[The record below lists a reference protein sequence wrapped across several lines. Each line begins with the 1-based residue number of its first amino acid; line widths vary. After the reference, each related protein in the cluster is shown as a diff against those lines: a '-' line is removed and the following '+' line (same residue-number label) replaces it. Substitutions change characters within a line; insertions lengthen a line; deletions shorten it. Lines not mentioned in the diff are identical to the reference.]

1 MSTQTE
7 PPPAEARLQLDLQI
21 ADSCA
26 QIPDRLTLERYL
38 QAALD
43 ERPLPSSLT
52 LRVVG
57 SNESCALNHE
67 FRSIA
72 RPTNVLAFPSTGL
85 EEIFPEFLG
94 DIVVCGP
101 RVTEEAAEQGKSV
114 EAHWAHLVVHGAL
127 HLLGYDHIETD
138 DAARMEELERK
149 LLAGLGFP
157 DPYAQ

>member
-1 MSTQTE
+1 MQSGEMS
-7 PPPAEARLQLDLQI
+7 PILNNLHSSGRLVK
-21 ADSCA
+21 
-26 QIPDRLTLERYL
+26 
-38 QAALD
+38 AAVFAK
-43 ERPLPSSLT
+43 P
-52 LRVVG
+52 G
-57 SNESCALNHE
+57 QE
-67 FRSIA
+67 FRNIA